1 MSLFKL
7 PEVCKKSS
15 VPWIIKTYLKI
26 FFWKKAWLKCLLD
39 CNSPELNTKSTPFPT
54 FPKQNLACVSLCDA
68 TVLLPEFKL
77 NSYIFKKTSHSG
89 IEMCETQTQN
99 TIKQLEPS
107 HTIWTLLLS
116 FNLWSSGTFLNLFLA
131 VLLSCGGFQ
140 NESTHFWKMPC
151 FLYFAVSFLWGA
163 WDVEASMQ
171 YNTKGYTVFLH
182 YQFEI
187 VKDKYC
193 LLFSKHRKCP
203 FVIHSP
209 WRMRKTS
216 TVCVDYSVCLGPF

>member
-116 FNLWSSGTFLNLFLA
+116 FNLWSSGTFFELVSSCA
-131 VLLSCGGFQ
+131 VVLWWVS
-140 NESTHFWKMPC
+140 EWIH
-151 FLYFAVSFLWGA
+151 SFLEDA
-163 WDVEASMQ
+163 
-171 YNTKGYTVFLH
+171 
-182 YQFEI
+182 
-187 VKDKYC
+187 
-193 LLFSKHRKCP
+193 LFSLLCSVFPLRGLGCWSLNAVQYKR
-203 FVIHSP
+203 VHSLP
-209 WRMRKTS
+209 ALPIWDCERQILPTF
-216 TVCVDYSVCLGPF
+216 L